1 MSVDLKTNRS
11 TTPLANMDMTLPLLY
26 VKEGA
31 IAKVIFNRP
40 ASRNA
45 LTPEMLCRF
54 ADAVVDFSK
63 DENLRVMIIT
73 GTGSQAFCAGGDL
86 STTLPLLSGARPA
99 ENEWD
104 RRVLNDPL
112 VMAASSLRDYPLF
125 KPVIAAINGAC
136 LAAGCEIM
144 LGTDIRIAA
153 EHATFGLPEV
163 KRAVIPF
170 AGSMVRLPRQISY
183 CHAMEMLLVG
193 DANSAQDA
201 QRMGLIN
208 SIVPASDVMAKAEA
222 LALKIAANGPLAVQR
237 VKQTV
242 LQASGASLDEGYRF
256 EDESKQIVLA
266 SEDAQEG
273 PKAFMEKRPPQYVGR

>member
-1 MSVDLKTNRS
+1 
-11 TTPLANMDMTLPLLY
+11 MDMTLPLLY

-54 ADAVVDFSK
+54 ADAVVDFSN

-73 GTGSQAFCAGGDL
+73 GTGHQAFCAGGDL
-86 STTLPLLSGARPA
+86 ATTLPLLSGARPA

-104 RRVLNDPL
+104 QRVLNDPL
-112 VMAASSLRDYPLF
+112 VMAASSLRDYPLY

-193 DANSAQDA
+193 DANSAHDA

-273 PKAFMEKRPPQYVGR
+273 PKAFMEKRPPQYLGR